1 MLDRK
6 FATANPDLVR
16 TTLERRQASAE
27 MMASFE
33 RFLAVIARRRELSA
47 ETDELRATRNSLSK
61 EVGGLLKSGRAADAE
76 PIRHRVQQIA
86 ARLDLLEQ
94 EKGGLELEENE
105 LLLGFP
111 NLLDPRVPTGPD
123 AEHNVEVHR
132 WGQPRQM
139 DFVPRDH
146 VTIGEELGLL
156 DFERAAKLSGTRFAV
171 YKGGLAALE
180 RALVNWFIDV
190 ATRRN
195 GYTEL
200 LVPYI
205 VSRRTMTGTGQL
217 PKFEQ
222 DLFKLSAPL
231 NGQDAFL
238 IPTAE
243 VPVTN
248 LHADEILSHEELP
261 IAYCAFTPCFRAEA
275 GSHGRDVRGLTRQH
289 QFHKVELVRLSTP
302 EQGAEQHEALTR
314 HAELLLE
321 ELGLPYRRM
330 LLCSGDVGNGSAI
343 TYDLEVWLPG
353 QNQYREI
360 SSCSWFSDYQ
370 ARRMSLRFRNAEGKV
385 QIAHTINGSGLAVG
399 RTVIAILEN
408 YQQADGSVIIP
419 EVLRPWMGGLASLS
433 KSL

>member
-1 MLDRK
+1 M
-6 FATANPDLVR
+6 
-16 TTLERRQASAE
+16 
-27 MMASFE
+27 
-33 RFLAVIARRRELSA
+33 
-47 ETDELRATRNSLSK
+47 
-61 EVGGLLKSGRAADAE
+61 
-76 PIRHRVQQIA
+76 H
-86 ARLDLLEQ
+86 
-94 EKGGLELEENE
+94 
-105 LLLGFP
+105 
-111 NLLDPRVPTGPD
+111 
-123 AEHNVEVHR
+123 
-132 WGQPRQM
+132 
-139 DFVPRDH
+139 FVPRDH
-146 VTIGEELGLL
+146 VTIGEGLGLL

-302 EQGAEQHEALTR
+302 EQGAEQHEVLTR

-408 YQQADGSVIIP
+408 YQQADGSVIVP
-419 EVLRPWMGGLASLS
+419 EVLRPWMGGLASLG